1 MEIRGRKEGDRL
13 HELRSRCY
21 TYQPCGRFWP
31 CVVNFPSAGGD
42 PPTAQG
48 YIRQLPPPIPLSV
61 PCRSCSVHWT
71 PFGVQSGTAASRGF
85 SDGAKSL
92 LVAPPEAVPSS
103 VRDEGPRGS
112 VFFSLNPAVFV
123 SRNHVDSEGDT
134 GREAIHAGRATS
146 SRARDRATDWERA
159 VPALFR
165 LEQIPDCT
173 SIRSCHTIAP
183 FPSASVPL
191 RSRRAFRINSAND
204 FTLHSPTSTRPSADR
219 SQKSS
224 WSPCSPTK

>member
-1 MEIRGRKEGDRL
+1 MSLTSRSQREKPWSQSRVEIRGGKEGDRL

-61 PCRSCSVHWT
+61 PCRDCIVQGTFRGSNQG
-71 PFGVQSGTAASRGF
+71 PPPAGVLATELRACWWRHPKLSRRRL
-85 SDGAKSL
+85 ATR
-92 LVAPPEAVPSS
+92 A
-103 VRDEGPRGS
+103 EGP
-112 VFFSLNPAVFV
+112 VFFSLNSAVFV

-146 SRARDRATDWERA
+146 SRVCDRAT
-159 VPALFR
+159 
-165 LEQIPDCT
+165 
-173 SIRSCHTIAP
+173 
-183 FPSASVPL
+183 
-191 RSRRAFRINSAND
+191 N
-204 FTLHSPTSTRPSADR
+204 
-219 SQKSS
+219 
-224 WSPCSPTK
+224 